1 MQPSIMDTV
10 SHLYELQN
18 DFEKIYCTFA
28 PRYQYTLY
36 YDKD

>member
-1 MQPSIMDTV
+1 MDTV

-18 DFEKIYCTFA
+18 DFKKIYRTFA
-28 PRYQYTLY
+28 PRYQHTLY